1 MKEVAEVITNVL
13 IAAIVIYCSYKMFKN
28 TTGTLSL
35 GKINIISFVYYL
47 CLLQCLCGAILV
59 SLEYDEHYMLDKLIF
74 PAESIKST
82 VFAVYFMMLAL
93 PFFIYVIFKIF
104 RFDAQREYSGFLNG
118 KIEEKSNNIVFICIA
133 IIVAI
138 QVIAL
143 IVLLYKI
150 GYIPIIKMFFHDSN
164 FDLSVERQINDQIQV
179 LGVSYIKNIVI
190 LFGIPIISYITAAYA
205 LANRELK
212 WTILAIICFGMALIT
227 KTYDF
232 SKSPVVFHLFV
243 YLLIFI
249 YYKGGIKNK
258 IVLLFGGA
266 MLGILLVFYKIF
278 GYAGSFFD
286 IYNGILGRTL
296 FTQFGT
302 LCCHFDMFPDI
313 FGYLEG
319 KSLYPTV
326 LKLIGQ
332 DPESHIRSAQLVM
345 DFYGSDRVYEG
356 TAGVMN
362 AAFVGEAYANWG
374 WIGVFGSIVWVGVIV
389 ALLFIIIMKIKKTP
403 ATLAFLAV
411 MTQTIGSMTQGG
423 FVEFIYSSSILLTV
437 IGFIIIIYLNEIIK
451 KVAYFIHRL
460 SFKKN

>member
-1 MKEVAEVITNVL
+1 MIINVL
-13 IAAIVIYCSYKMFKN
+13 MAVIVIYCSYKMFNN
-28 TTGTLSL
+28 TAGTLSL
-35 GKINIISFVYYL
+35 GKINIISFIYYL

-59 SLEYDEHYMLDKLIF
+59 SLGYDEHYMLDKLIF
-74 PAESIKST
+74 PTESVKSAT
-82 VFAVYFMMLAL
+82 FAVYFMMLAL

-104 RFDAQREYSGFLNG
+104 KFDAQREYSGFLNRE
-118 KIEEKSNNIVFICIA
+118 IEEKSNNIVFICIT
-133 IIVAI
+133 IIVVI
-138 QVIAL
+138 QIIAL

-164 FDLSVERQINDQIQV
+164 FSLSVERQINDQIQV
-179 LGVSYIKNIVI
+179 LGIPYIKSIVI
-190 LFGIPIISYITAAYA
+190 LFGIPIISYITVAYA

-212 WTILAIICFGMALIT
+212 WIILAIICFGMALIT

-232 SKSPVVFHLFV
+232 SKSPLVFHLFV

-266 MLGILLVFYKIF
+266 MLGILLAFYRIF

-326 LKLIGQ
+326 LKFIGQ
-332 DPESHIRSAQLVM
+332 DPDSHIRSAQLVM

-362 AAFVGEAYANWG
+362 AAFIGEAYANWG

-389 ALLFIIIMKIKKTP
+389 ALLFIVIMKSKKTP

-411 MTQTIGSMTQGG
+411 MTQMIGSMTQGG
-423 FVEFIYSSSILLTV
+423 FVEFVYSSSILLTV
-437 IGFIIIIYLNEIIK
+437 IGFIIIIYLKEIIK